1 MSCCAGRPVAR
12 SVSQRSVESLSSPL
26 SLVSESLSLPE
37 SEESLSSPLSLPES
51 EESASSPLSPSLT
64 VAPPWARTSGQMVL
78 ICSSWSW
85 VVSTPM
91 ARPPL
96 ETTSLQVIP
105 QQASYDTLRPP
116 QRPSPIASQTAET
129 DAIPPHC
136 PQRRATNCGQPAAA
150 LAACRWLGQRAFVAA
165 QVGLGEDPDQPVALL
180 HDQQAVQL

>member
-1 MSCCAGRPVAR
+1 MSGCAGELVAR
-12 SVSQRSVESLSSPL
+12 SVSQRSVESPSP
-26 SLVSESLSLPE
+26 
-37 SEESLSSPLSLPES
+37 PLSLPES

-96 ETTSLQVIP
+96 ERTSLQVIP

-129 DAIPPHC
+129 DAHSPAWSTAAGYQLWTTRRCVGRLPLARPEGLRPGAGRPRRGSRPAGRPAPRPAGGPAGAGPAAGGPPPH
-136 PQRRATNCGQPAAA
+136 
-150 LAACRWLGQRAFVAA
+150 
-165 QVGLGEDPDQPVALL
+165 PD
-180 HDQQAVQL
+180 